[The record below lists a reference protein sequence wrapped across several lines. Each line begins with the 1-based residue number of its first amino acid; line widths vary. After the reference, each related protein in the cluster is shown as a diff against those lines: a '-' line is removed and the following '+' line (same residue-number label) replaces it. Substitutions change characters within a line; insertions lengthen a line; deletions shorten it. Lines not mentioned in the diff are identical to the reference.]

1 LQKYNFFTEHLN
13 FDIETFIKK
22 HINDNKNTLAFKLKA
37 NKQTNYNAN
46 LVLETLINYKK
57 ALYKVPIYALNYC
70 WLPTK
75 SYEQCSSELTSFY
88 KSSLYK
94 GDKVLDLSGGL
105 GIDDI
110 AFAKKFNEVISI
122 DCDEELNE
130 IVKYNFN
137 KLGIKN
143 IERVTAFA
151 EDFLQKNN
159 TNFDL
164 VYIDADRRPSGN
176 NKNFLFEDCTPNIL
190 EIIPPLKQ
198 ISNQLL
204 IKLSPLIDLNYC
216 IKSINNIEEIHVVS
230 LKNEVKEILLKVN
243 FLIESSTKIKAINII
258 NNEEIQLFEE
268 VESHIEQNIEFS
280 EATYFFEPNASIIK
294 ARLSFKYSQSLGLKM
309 LAENSNFFIGNNNIE
324 NFMGR
329 SFKIKQSMVF
339 SKQEFINYL
348 KQNNISKAN
357 ISKRNFPINETEIAK
372 QFNIKNGGEDY
383 FFFTKNNQDQKL
395 VFHCVKN

>member
-1 LQKYNFFTEHLN
+1 MRKYNLFTEHLN

-75 SYEQCSSELTSFY
+75 SYEQCSGELTSFY

-110 AFAKKFNEVISI
+110 AFAKKFINVVSI

-143 IERVTAFA
+143 IERITAFA
-151 EDFLQKNN
+151 EDFLKKNN

-176 NKNFLFEDCTPNIL
+176 NKSFLFEDCTPNIL
-190 EIIPPLKQ
+190 EIILNLEQ
-198 ISNQLL
+198 TSNQLL

-216 IKSINNIEEIHVVS
+216 IKSIKNIEEIHVVS
-230 LKNEVKEILLKVN
+230 LKNEVKEILLKIN
-243 FLIESSTKIKAINII
+243 FLIESTIKIKAINIL
-258 NNEEIQLFEE
+258 NNEEIQQFEE
-268 VESHIEQNIEFS
+268 AESHTEQNIEFS

-294 ARLSFKYSQSLGLKM
+294 ARLSFNYSQSLGLKM
-309 LAENSNFFIGNNNIE
+309 LAENSNFFIGNKNIQ

-339 SKQEFINYL
+339 SKQAFINYL

-357 ISKRNFPINETEIAK
+357 ISKRNFPINEIEIAM
-372 QFNIKNGGEDY
+372 QFKLKNGGEDY